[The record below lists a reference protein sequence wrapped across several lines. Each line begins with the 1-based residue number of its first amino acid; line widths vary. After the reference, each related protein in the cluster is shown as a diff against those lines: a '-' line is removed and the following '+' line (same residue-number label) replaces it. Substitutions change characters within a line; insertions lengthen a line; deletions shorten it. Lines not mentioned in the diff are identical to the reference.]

1 MTIAMYEP
9 QPNQDPTGGRLVAWA
24 SSLAAAH
31 KIGAALCNTSFVPAT
46 FKGKP
51 EEAAAAILF
60 GDEIGLT
67 PTQALQSVYVISGKP
82 ALYARAMV
90 AIVLA
95 AGHEVETAEKT
106 DSTVSVRGRRR
117 GSENWTVET
126 WTKDRAK
133 RAGYTNNKRYELD
146 PQSMLYARAASDLCR
161 QIAPDALAGIGYSV
175 EELEIETARVTVTR
189 ADPPKAI
196 KRINAAPS
204 PIEPAFDEPAVT
216 VDVETGEIHE
226 AVLVE
231 PAIVDPIP
239 EETVGIVEADI
250 VEETAVTVRLI
261 SDPQMRKMRALL
273 NNIGMKDRAAILE
286 YVGGVVGHAIESSK
300 QLTHEE
306 ANLVINALA
315 ALESLMMTPEPP
327 MDEES

>member
-1 MTIAMYEP
+1 MSEISMYEAP
-9 QPNQDPTGGRLVAWA
+9 HSPDPTGGRLVAWA
-24 SSLAAAH
+24 SSLTAAH

-95 AGHEVETAEKT
+95 AGHEIETVEKN
-106 DSTVSVRGRRR
+106 DMTVSIRGRRR

-175 EELEIETARVTVTR
+175 EELEAETAKVTITR
-189 ADPPKAI
+189 ADAPKVI
-196 KRINAAPS
+196 KRSSVPAPVE
-204 PIEPAFDEPAVT
+204 PEFEEPAET
-216 VDVETGEIHE
+216 VDTETGEI
-226 AVLVE
+226 VE
-231 PAIVDPIP
+231 G
-239 EETVGIVEADI
+239 EIVEDEQTP
-250 VEETAVTVRLI
+250 VELI
-261 SDPQMRKMRALL
+261 TDAQMRKMRALL
-273 NNIGMKDRAAILE
+273 TTVGMKDRDSILE
-286 YVGGVVGHAIESSK
+286 YVRGVVGHDIESSK
-300 QLTHEE
+300 ALTKAE
-306 ANLVINALA
+306 ASNVIDSLA
-315 ALESLMMTPEPP
+315 ALELSRSAPEPP
-327 MDEES
+327 LDDE

>member
-1 MTIAMYEP
+1 MSEIAMYEAP
-9 QPNQDPTGGRLVAWA
+9 QSPDPTGGRLVAWA
-24 SSLAAAH
+24 SSLTAAH

-95 AGHEVETAEKT
+95 AGHEIETVEKSDTA
-106 DSTVSVRGRRR
+106 VSVRGRRR
-117 GSENWTVET
+117 GSESWTVET
-126 WTKDRAK
+126 WTSQRAK

-175 EELEIETARVTVTR
+175 EELEAEPTKVTITR
-189 ADPPKAI
+189 AESPMAI
-196 KRINAAPS
+196 KRSAAPA
-204 PIEPAFDEPAVT
+204 PIEPKFDEPIET
-216 VDVETGEIHE
+216 VDTETGEI
-226 AVLVE
+226 
-231 PAIVDPIP
+231 VDG
-239 EETVGIVEADI
+239 EIVEQQEA
-250 VEETAVTVRLI
+250 RGHLI
-261 SDPQMRKMRALL
+261 NDGQMRKMRALL
-273 NNIGMKDRAAILE
+273 TSVGLKDRDAILE
-286 YVGGVVGHAIESSK
+286 YVRGVVGRDIDSSK
-300 QLTHEE
+300 SLTKVE
-306 ANLVINALA
+306 ASQVIDSLG
-315 ALESLMMTPEPP
+315 ALELSQSAPEPP
-327 MDEES
+327 LDEE

>member
-1 MTIAMYEP
+1 MSEMAMYEAP
-9 QPNQDPTGGRLVAWA
+9 HSPDPTGGRLVAWA
-24 SSLAAAH
+24 SSLTAAH

-95 AGHEVETAEKT
+95 AGHEIETVEKSDA
-106 DSTVSVRGRRR
+106 TVSVRGRRR
-117 GSENWTVET
+117 GSESWTVET

-133 RAGYTNNKRYELD
+133 KAGYTNNKRYELD

-175 EELEIETARVTVTR
+175 EELEAETAKVTITR
-189 ADPPKAI
+189 ADAPKAI
-196 KRINAAPS
+196 KRSSVPAPVE
-204 PIEPAFDEPAVT
+204 PEFEEPAET
-216 VDVETGEIHE
+216 VDTETGEI
-226 AVLVE
+226 VE
-231 PAIVDPIP
+231 G
-239 EETVGIVEADI
+239 EI
-250 VEETAVTVRLI
+250 VEEEQTPVDLI
-261 SDPQMRKMRALL
+261 NDAQMRKMRALL
-273 NNIGMKDRAAILE
+273 TTVGMKDRDSILE
-286 YVGGVVGHAIESSK
+286 YVRGVVGHDIESSK
-300 QLTHEE
+300 ALTKAE
-306 ANLVINALA
+306 ASNVIESLA
-315 ALESLMMTPEPP
+315 ALELSRSAPEPP
-327 MDEES
+327 LDEE